1 MMAPPFFWVSAFL
14 ALNYGFAQANPDAT
28 EAAPVATMNI
38 QPVKILTE
46 LPVSI
51 RTHCPR
57 PTKIVICHGKTLTV
71 HRPGLF
77 KTVVTLTYEEVK
89 TRSRLNCGRRSAK
102 TKTTPASS
110 ALAIE
115 ETASS
120 SGPITSDLTSSTESV
135 FPGSFTTS
143 PTTQSAPE
151 ISEPGSI
158 PSDSEKGDRYTSASN
173 SASSPPGKP
182 FQGKFTSQP
191 SPSSRINI
199 DTAESQSSQTPF
211 PSATTKTYG
220 DYGDVPGASVSE
232 ASSSIVSL
240 SDGSRTATSVEVRTK
255 ARSDSIES
263 IDLGRSSQTP
273 FPSATTKSYGGYSDV
288 TGPSVSESSSSIVS
302 LSDGSRTATSVE
314 VRTKARSHFIE
325 STDLAGSSQTPFP
338 SATSK
343 SYGGYSDVPGPS
355 ESEASTAV
363 ASLSDASRIGS
374 SVEVRTKARSDSI
387 ESIDLGRSSQTPF
400 PYATTKT
407 YGDYGDVP
415 GASVSESST
424 AVASLS
430 DGSRTATSVEV
441 RTKAR
446 SHFIESTDLAG
457 SSQTPFPSATSKSYG
472 GYSDVPGP
480 SESEASTAVASLSDA
495 SRIGSSVEVRTKAR
509 SESIGSTDR
518 ARSSQASASEPS
530 GSSPGQGS
538 SSIDYVSSSRD
549 AMITTRGVPQSSST
563 STGGTGDVGSPV
575 QPRPQTKVAPPSSF
589 DQVVTE
595 EPSSTSLTSIST
607 GVQLSSSKGS
617 FTQSNSATSSLQS
630 DSVGPSSFGSSA
642 IVQPSSA
649 SSLGV
654 KSDGD
659 LPSISKGAVLSTPS
673 ALERVKAGTSSS
685 GANVSATST
694 LSTVQTEQARP
705 SSSNNDDSTLSN
717 IATSSSLAGKPFS
730 SSSSG
735 DVLTQLISA
744 SSSSYGPKSF
754 DSSATVQPS
763 SAISLSVQ
771 SDRAQ
776 PSSSKGAILSTP
788 SALERV
794 KAGTS
799 SSGASV
805 SATSSFSTLE
815 TEKATPSS
823 SSNDDSTQSNFATSS
838 SPTNKPLSSSFGDF
852 STQSNS
858 ATSSLQSE
866 SVGPSSFDSSAIV
879 QPSSAISLTVQSDRD
894 LTTSSKGAILS
905 TPSALQR
912 VKAGTSSSGVSVS
925 ATSSFS
931 TLQTEKATPSSSS
944 NDGSTQ
950 SNFAT
955 SDLPTG
961 NSLSSSFGDVLTQS
975 NPAPSSLQSESVGPS
990 SFDSSAIVRPS
1001 SAISLS
1007 VQSDRAQ
1014 LSSSKSAIFSTPS
1027 ALERVK
1033 AGTSSSVA
1041 NISATSTLSTLQT
1054 EKATPSSSTNDDST
1068 QSNFVTSSSLTDKPL
1083 SSSSADFLSHLTST
1097 SSGSYGPSS
1106 LDSSAMVQPSSAR
1119 SLSVQSDRA
1128 QPSSSKGAVLSTPSA
1143 LERVKAGTS
1152 SSVANISATSSF
1164 STLQTEKA
1172 TPRSSS
1178 NDDSTQSN
1186 FATSSL
1192 PTEKPLSS
1200 SSGDFLTQSNS
1211 APSSLQSESV
1221 GPSSFDSSAIL

>member
-89 TRSRLNCGRRSAK
+89 TRSRLNCGRRTAK

-232 ASSSIVSL
+232 ASSSIVSF
-240 SDGSRTATSVEVRTK
+240 SNG
-255 ARSDSIES
+255 
-263 IDLGRSSQTP
+263 
-273 FPSATTKSYGGYSDV
+273 
-288 TGPSVSESSSSIVS
+288 
-302 LSDGSRTATSVE
+302 
-314 VRTKARSHFIE
+314 
-325 STDLAGSSQTPFP
+325 
-338 SATSK
+338 
-343 SYGGYSDVPGPS
+343 
-355 ESEASTAV
+355 
-363 ASLSDASRIGS
+363 SRIGS
-374 SVEVRTKARSDSI
+374 SVEVRTKAKSHFI
-387 ESIDLGRSSQTPF
+387 ESTDLAGNSQTPF
-400 PYATTKT
+400 PSATTKT

-430 DGSRTATSVEV
+430 DASRT
-441 RTKAR
+441 
-446 SHFIESTDLAG
+446 
-457 SSQTPFPSATSKSYG
+457 
-472 GYSDVPGP
+472 
-480 SESEASTAVASLSDA
+480 
-495 SRIGSSVEVRTKAR
+495 GSSVEVRTKAR

-1027 ALERVK
+1027 ALQRVK

-1172 TPRSSS
+1172 TPRSSTFVEQFWRFLDAVKLCS
-1178 NDDSTQSN
+1178 
-1186 FATSSL
+1186 FKLAERKCW
-1192 PTEKPLSS
+1192 TEQ
-1200 SSGDFLTQSNS
+1200 F
-1211 APSSLQSESV
+1211 
-1221 GPSSFDSSAIL
+1221 

>member
-1 MMAPPFFWVSAFL
+1 MAPPFFWVSAFL

-89 TRSRLNCGRRSAK
+89 TRSRLNCGRRTAK

-110 ALAIE
+110 ALANE

-255 ARSDSIES
+255 ARS
-263 IDLGRSSQTP
+263 
-273 FPSATTKSYGGYSDV
+273 
-288 TGPSVSESSSSIVS
+288 
-302 LSDGSRTATSVE
+302 
-314 VRTKARSHFIE
+314 HFIE

-363 ASLSDASRIGS
+363 ASLSDGSRTGS

-415 GASVSESST
+415 GASVSEASSSI
-424 AVASLS
+424 VSLS
-430 DGSRTATSVEV
+430 DGSRIGSSVEV
-441 RTKAR
+441 RTKAK

-457 SSQTPFPSATSKSYG
+457 SSQTPFPSATTKTYG
-472 GYSDVPGP
+472 DYGDVPGASV
-480 SESEASTAVASLSDA
+480 SESSTAVASLSDA
-495 SRIGSSVEVRTKAR
+495 SRTGSSVEVRTKAR

-538 SSIDYVSSSRD
+538 SSIDYVSSSPE

-607 GVQLSSSKGS
+607 GVQPSSSKGS
-617 FTQSNSATSSLQS
+617 FTQSNTATSSLQS
-630 DSVGPSSFGSSA
+630 DSVGPSSFDSSA
-642 IVQPSSA
+642 IVQSSSA

-717 IATSSSLAGKPFS
+717 IATSSSLAGKPFL

-866 SVGPSSFDSSAIV
+866 NVGPSSFDSSAIV

-905 TPSALQR
+905 TPSALER

-961 NSLSSSFGDVLTQS
+961 NSFSSSFGDVLTQS
-975 NPAPSSLQSESVGPS
+975 NPVPSSLQSESVGPS

-1014 LSSSKSAIFSTPS
+1014 LSSSKSAILSTPS

-1033 AGTSSSVA
+1033 AGTSSSGA
-1041 NISATSTLSTLQT
+1041 NVSATSTLSTLQT
-1054 EKATPSSSTNDDST
+1054 EKATPSSSSNDDST

-1083 SSSSADFLSHLTST
+1083 SSSSADFLSQLTSA
-1097 SSGSYGPSS
+1097 SSSSYGPSS

-1143 LERVKAGTS
+1143 LERAKAGTS
-1152 SSVANISATSSF
+1152 SFRTSISATSSF

-1172 TPRSSS
+1172 TPRSS
-1178 NDDSTQSN
+1178 TFVEQ
-1186 FATSSL
+1186 FWR
-1192 PTEKPLSS
+1192 
-1200 SSGDFLTQSNS
+1200 FLD
-1211 APSSLQSESV
+1211 AVKLC
-1221 GPSSFDSSAIL
+1221 SFKLAERKC

>member
-89 TRSRLNCGRRSAK
+89 TRSRLNCGRRTAK

-220 DYGDVPGASVSE
+220 DYGDVPGASISE
-232 ASSSIVSL
+232 SSTAVASL
-240 SDGSRTATSVEVRTK
+240 SDGSRIGSSVEVRTK
-255 ARSDSIES
+255 A
-263 IDLGRSSQTP
+263 
-273 FPSATTKSYGGYSDV
+273 K
-288 TGPSVSESSSSIVS
+288 
-302 LSDGSRTATSVE
+302 
-314 VRTKARSHFIE
+314 SHFIE

-338 SATSK
+338 S
-343 SYGGYSDVPGPS
+343 
-355 ESEASTAV
+355 
-363 ASLSDASRIGS
+363 
-374 SVEVRTKARSDSI
+374 
-387 ESIDLGRSSQTPF
+387 
-400 PYATTKT
+400 ATTKT

-430 DGSRTATSVEV
+430 DASRT
-441 RTKAR
+441 
-446 SHFIESTDLAG
+446 
-457 SSQTPFPSATSKSYG
+457 
-472 GYSDVPGP
+472 
-480 SESEASTAVASLSDA
+480 
-495 SRIGSSVEVRTKAR
+495 GSSVEVRTKAR

-607 GVQLSSSKGS
+607 GIQPSSSKGR

-630 DSVGPSSFGSSA
+630 DSVGPSSFDSSA
-642 IVQPSSA
+642 TVQPSSA

-685 GANVSATST
+685 AANVSATST

-717 IATSSSLAGKPFS
+717 IATSSSLAGKSFS

-794 KAGTS
+794 RVGTS

-838 SPTNKPLSSSFGDF
+838 SPTNKPWSSSFGDF

-866 SVGPSSFDSSAIV
+866 NVGPSSFDSSAIV

-905 TPSALQR
+905 TPSALER

-961 NSLSSSFGDVLTQS
+961 NSFSSSFGDVLTQS
-975 NPAPSSLQSESVGPS
+975 NPVPSSLQSESVGPS

-1014 LSSSKSAIFSTPS
+1014 LSSSKSAILSTPS
-1027 ALERVK
+1027 ALERAK
-1033 AGTSSSVA
+1033 AGTSSSGA
-1041 NISATSTLSTLQT
+1041 NVSATSTLSTLQT
-1054 EKATPSSSTNDDST
+1054 EKATPSSSSNDDST

-1083 SSSSADFLSHLTST
+1083 SSSSADFLSQLTSA
-1097 SSGSYGPSS
+1097 SSSSYGPSS

-1152 SSVANISATSSF
+1152 SFRTSISATSSF

-1172 TPRSSS
+1172 TPRSS
-1178 NDDSTQSN
+1178 TFVEQ
-1186 FATSSL
+1186 FWR
-1192 PTEKPLSS
+1192 
-1200 SSGDFLTQSNS
+1200 FLD
-1211 APSSLQSESV
+1211 AVKLCPFKLAERKC
-1221 GPSSFDSSAIL
+1221 

>member
-89 TRSRLNCGRRSAK
+89 TRSRLNCGRRTAK

-220 DYGDVPGASVSE
+220 DYGDVPGASISE
-232 ASSSIVSL
+232 SSTAVASL
-240 SDGSRTATSVEVRTK
+240 SDGSRIGSSVEVRTK
-255 ARSDSIES
+255 A
-263 IDLGRSSQTP
+263 
-273 FPSATTKSYGGYSDV
+273 K
-288 TGPSVSESSSSIVS
+288 
-302 LSDGSRTATSVE
+302 
-314 VRTKARSHFIE
+314 SHFIE

-338 SATSK
+338 S
-343 SYGGYSDVPGPS
+343 
-355 ESEASTAV
+355 
-363 ASLSDASRIGS
+363 
-374 SVEVRTKARSDSI
+374 
-387 ESIDLGRSSQTPF
+387 
-400 PYATTKT
+400 ATTKT

-430 DGSRTATSVEV
+430 DASRT
-441 RTKAR
+441 
-446 SHFIESTDLAG
+446 
-457 SSQTPFPSATSKSYG
+457 
-472 GYSDVPGP
+472 
-480 SESEASTAVASLSDA
+480 
-495 SRIGSSVEVRTKAR
+495 GSSVEVRTKAR

-538 SSIDYVSSSRD
+538 SSIDYVSSSRE
-549 AMITTRGVPQSSST
+549 AIITTRGVPQSSST

-607 GVQLSSSKGS
+607 GVQPSSSKGS
-617 FTQSNSATSSLQS
+617 FTQSNTATSSLQS
-630 DSVGPSSFGSSA
+630 DSVGPSSFDSSA
-642 IVQPSSA
+642 IVQSSSA

-717 IATSSSLAGKPFS
+717 IATSSSLAGKPFL

-823 SSNDDSTQSNFATSS
+823 SSNDDLTQSNFATSS

-866 SVGPSSFDSSAIV
+866 NVGPSSFDSSAIV

-905 TPSALQR
+905 TPSALER

-961 NSLSSSFGDVLTQS
+961 NSFSSSFGDVLTQS
-975 NPAPSSLQSESVGPS
+975 NPVPSSLQSESVGPS

-1014 LSSSKSAIFSTPS
+1014 LSSSKSAILSTPS

-1033 AGTSSSVA
+1033 AGTSSSGA
-1041 NISATSTLSTLQT
+1041 NVSATSTLSTLQT
-1054 EKATPSSSTNDDST
+1054 EKATPSSSSNDDST
-1068 QSNFVTSSSLTDKPL
+1068 QSNFVTSTQALMD
-1083 SSSSADFLSHLTST
+1083 
-1097 SSGSYGPSS
+1097 
-1106 LDSSAMVQPSSAR
+1106 Q
-1119 SLSVQSDRA
+1119 
-1128 QPSSSKGAVLSTPSA
+1128 AVLIPAPWYNLA
-1143 LERVKAGTS
+1143 L
-1152 SSVANISATSSF
+1152 
-1164 STLQTEKA
+1164 L
-1172 TPRSSS
+1172 
-1178 NDDSTQSN
+1178 D
-1186 FATSSL
+1186 L
-1192 PTEKPLSS
+1192 
-1200 SSGDFLTQSNS
+1200 
-1211 APSSLQSESV
+1211 
-1221 GPSSFDSSAIL
+1221 